1 MIILKN
7 IKKKLSI
14 ITLSLFI
21 FTAFREV
28 YFAIIYLY
36 NICLSRTN
44 KAAMMKLLDV
54 RKETRIVLEDFE
66 EEKNKIKDWIKSTL
80 VKGLKIKSFDKNIL
94 FAEWFINS
102 GNKWVIISHGYG
114 ANGRIMYYVARKF
127 YKKGYNVLLPDLRG
141 HGISG
146 GNYVGMGW
154 HDRLDIIKWIK
165 EIIKIDKNAKIVL
178 YGVSMGASTM
188 LMASGEKLPKNVKCI
203 ISDCAFTS
211 AYDVFK
217 HQLKKSKK
225 IPVLPFLFIMNI
237 MCKIKNGYS
246 LRQAS
251 AIKQVRRN
259 KLPIFFIHGAIDD
272 FVPTYM
278 VFDLY
283 KEANCEK
290 ELMVVNN
297 AGHTVSE
304 MVERKIYWRRISLF
318 LDKYC

>member
-1 MIILKN
+1 MKDKN
-7 IKKKLSI
+7 RKMFLIFLYISI
-14 ITLSLFI
+14 IVFI
-21 FTAFREV
+21 REI

-36 NICLSRTN
+36 NICLTRTN
-44 KAAMMKLLDV
+44 KIAMMKLLDV
-54 RKETRIVLEDFE
+54 KKEARIVLEDFE
-66 EEKNKIKDWIKSTL
+66 EEKNKIDGWLKSTL
-80 VKGLKIKSFDKNIL
+80 VKGLKIKSFNKTIL
-94 FAEWFINS
+94 FAEWFINTNS
-102 GNKWVIISHGYG
+102 EKWVIILHGYG
-114 ANGRIMYYVARKF
+114 ASGRLMYYVARRF

-165 EIIKIDKNAKIVL
+165 EIVKIDKKAKIVL

-211 AYDVFK
+211 AYEVLK

-225 IPVLPFLFIMNI
+225 VPVFPFLYIMNI
-237 MCKIKNGYS
+237 LCKIKNGYS
-246 LRQAS
+246 LKQAS
-251 AIKQVRRN
+251 TIKQIKKN

-283 KEANCEK
+283 KVANCEK
-290 ELMVVNN
+290 ELMIVNN

-304 MVERKIYWRRISLF
+304 IVERKIYWRRISLF

>member
-1 MIILKN
+1 MKN
-7 IKKKLSI
+7 IKYKF
-14 ITLSLFI
+14 SLFFFIGFI
-21 FTAFREV
+21 FIFLREL
-28 YFAIIYLY
+28 YFAIMYLY

-44 KAAMMKLLDV
+44 KFAMMKLLDV
-54 RKETRIVLEDFE
+54 IDETKIILKDFE
-66 EEKNKIKDWIKSTL
+66 EEKGKIKQWVKTTL
-80 VKGLKIKSFDKNIL
+80 VKGLKVKSFDKTIL
-94 FAEWFINS
+94 FGEWFINDS
-102 GNKWVIISHGYG
+102 NKWVIILHGYG
-114 ANGRIMYYVARKF
+114 ANGRLMYCVARKF

-154 HDRLDIIKWIK
+154 HDRLDLIEWIK
-165 EIIKIDKNAKIVL
+165 KIRKINKKAEIVL
-178 YGVSMGASTM
+178 YGVSMGASTI

-211 AYDVFK
+211 AYEVFK

-225 IPVLPFLFIMNI
+225 VPVLPFLFIMNI
-237 MCKIKNGYS
+237 ICKFKNGYS
-246 LRQAS
+246 LKKAS
-251 AIKQVRRN
+251 TIKQIKKN
-259 KLPIFFIHGAIDD
+259 KLPIFFIHGATDD

-283 KEANCEK
+283 KEANCDK
-290 ELMVVNN
+290 ELMIVNN
-297 AGHTVSE
+297 AGHIVSE